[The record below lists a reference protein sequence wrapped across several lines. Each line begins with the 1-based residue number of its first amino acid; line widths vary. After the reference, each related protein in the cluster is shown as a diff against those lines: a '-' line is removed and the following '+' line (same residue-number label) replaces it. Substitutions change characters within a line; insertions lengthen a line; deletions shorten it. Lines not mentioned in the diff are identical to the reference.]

1 MNKLGFGFLRLPKPG
16 DAFDWDALCQ
26 MTDCLLAGGGRYF
39 DTCYTYLNGNSELG
53 VKKCVAERYPRDQ
66 FLLAEKLPGY
76 LCKKYED
83 AQDFFDQEL
92 ARCGVEYFDVFML
105 HWLNGKNY
113 QIAQACQQ
121 FRFLSEKKAEGR
133 ARRIGFSYHDSA
145 DLLEEI
151 LTAHPEVDV
160 VQLQINY
167 LDWDSAGIESRK
179 CYEVCVRH
187 GKKIIV
193 MEPVKGGTLASLPE
207 AAEQHLRRMHPQWSP
222 ADWALRFV
230 QSLPQVEICLSGMST
245 LAQVEENLRPFAP
258 LTEAEVQHLMQARG
272 LIESQTAVACTG
284 CRYCVSHCPR
294 RIAIPEVFRF
304 YNEICR
310 YPGDDWKIRPA
321 YLRLTHTAG
330 GAEKCVG
337 CKSCEAHCPQRIP
350 IPQVMKQAAEKLAL

>member
-1 MNKLGFGFLRLPKPG
+1 MSLQYHLQIREGDVAPYVLLPG
-16 DAFDWDALCQ
+16 DPARVAKVASLWDEAHEVAHNREHV
-26 MTDCLLAGGGRYF
+26 T
-39 DTCYTYLNGNSELG
+39 YTG
-53 VKKCVAERYPRDQ
+53 VYKGMPISCTSTGMGCPSTSIAME
-66 FLLAEKLPGY
+66 
-76 LCKKYED
+76 
-83 AQDFFDQEL
+83 EL